1 MVDIHRST
9 MRDEA
14 PPPKKKT
21 YSAEEK
27 KIKSQNVQRWRDFKE
42 KKSAADATADV
53 LGDIRYY

>member
-21 YSAEEK
+21 YSAEEE
-27 KIKSQNVQRWRDFKE
+27 KIKSQNVQKWRDFKE
-42 KKSAADATADV
+42 KKSATDATADV
-53 LGDIRYY
+53 LGDIRIH